1 MLKVH
6 PLYSSSSGNMFHIET
21 DKTNILIDI
30 GVSYKAI
37 NLGLK
42 SIDKDIKDIDAIFI
56 THEHIDHIKGLPLLC
71 RKNNIPIYACGDT
84 AEYLNNMLKE
94 QNIDGKIIKL
104 DYEQKVKIFDIEI
117 TPFETSHDALSPCGY
132 DIYSNGKHISYA
144 TDLGFISDDIEE
156 HMKFSDLVVVEANYD
171 KTLLDFGPYPFNTKR
186 RISGI
191 KGHLSN
197 DDTASLIS
205 KLTNFNCSNFIISHM
220 SENNNNL
227 DVLNQTID
235 YTLKQNNIERDLLN
249 INFASKALSSEEY
262 VIL

>member
-21 DKTNILIDI
+21 DKANILIDI

-37 NLGLK
+37 NFEFK
-42 SIDKDIKDIDAIFI
+42 NINKDIKDINAIFI
-56 THEHIDHIKGLPLLC
+56 THEHVDHIKGLPLLC
-71 RKNNIPIYACGDT
+71 RKNNIPIYACGKT
-84 AEYLNNMLKE
+84 ADYLNEMLEE
-94 QNIDGKIIKL
+94 QNIDNKIIKI
-104 DYEQKVKIFDIEI
+104 DYEQKIKVFDIEL

-171 KTLLDFGPYPFNTKR
+171 KTLLEFGPYPFNTKR
-186 RISGI
+186 RIAGV

-197 DDTASLIS
+197 EDTASLIS
-205 KLTNFNCSNFIISHM
+205 KLSHFNCSNYIISHI
-220 SENNNNL
+220 SENNNTL
-227 DVLNQTID
+227 DMLNQTLD
-235 YTLKQNNIERDLLN
+235 CTLKQNNIERDSLN
-249 INFASKALSSEEY
+249 INFASKTLSSEEY
-262 VIL
+262 VIV